1 MTILNIKKRDG
12 EIVPFDRTRIENAI
26 SMACDAI
33 GHRDK
38 NFIPSLTDAIIED
51 ISAHRLPAVE
61 DIQDAVEKNL
71 MKAEFFEIAKEYI
84 LYREH
89 RKTVRE
95 ADHLEYV
102 KKFENRTLTVTK
114 RDGSTELFDLGKIR
128 RVYDRVSQGFEKTC
142 PFSDMVE
149 VLKDSVVDEMTTKDI
164 SRLLIKTTI
173 DLISIENI
181 SWQNIAGRIMILDL
195 YKQASRNRNIP
206 TGAVYSGE
214 NFKALFDTYIMEG
227 LYYKDFYKYYS
238 DEEILKAGNH
248 ISKTQDFEY
257 PYTTTLAISKRYL
270 MNYNKVVRELP
281 QEMYMAVA
289 LFLAIPEKDED
300 RFDIAMKI
308 YDMCSGQKISLPTP
322 TLMNARSNFHQLS
335 SCFKMSIEDDL
346 RAIYHNVENIAQI
359 SKF

>member
-1 MTILNIKKRDG
+1 
-12 EIVPFDRTRIENAI
+12 
-26 SMACDAI
+26 
-33 GHRDK
+33 
-38 NFIPSLTDAIIED
+38 
-51 ISAHRLPAVE
+51 
-61 DIQDAVEKNL
+61 
-71 MKAEFFEIAKEYI
+71 
-84 LYREH
+84 
-89 RKTVRE
+89 
-95 ADHLEYV
+95 
-102 KKFENRTLTVTK
+102 
-114 RDGSTELFDLGKIR
+114 
-128 RVYDRVSQGFEKTC
+128 
-142 PFSDMVE
+142 MVE

-195 YKQASRNRNIP
+195 YKQASKNRNIP

-214 NFKALFDTYIMEG
+214 NFKTLFDTYIAEG

-238 DEEILKAGNH
+238 NEEILKAGNH
-248 ISKTQDFEY
+248 ISKMQDFEY

-281 QEMYMAVA
+281 QEMYMAIA
-289 LFLAIPEKDED
+289 LFLAIPEKDKN

-322 TLMNARSNFHQLS
+322 TLMTARSNFHQLS
-335 SCFKMSIEDDL
+335 SCFKMNIEDDL
-346 RAIYHNVENIAQI
+346 RAIYHNIENIAQI